1 MKVNFPLLA
10 LAVGAFA
17 IGTTEFSPMGFLPEI
32 ARDLEISIPRA
43 GMLISAYALGVMLG
57 APLMTLWLS
66 RYSKRK
72 SLILLMAI
80 FTIGNILATLAPNYL
95 GLMGARIITSLNHG
109 AFFGIGSVVA
119 ASVVPK
125 DKQASAVAMMFMGLT
140 IANIGGVPLATWI
153 GQHIGWRMAFLGI
166 SLLGVL
172 TMFSL
177 WKALPEGQ
185 SSQKP
190 DVRQELQVLTR
201 LPVVLALLT
210 TVMSAGAMFALYT
223 YIAPSLQ
230 SFTQASPAL
239 ITLML
244 VLIGI
249 GFSIGNHLGGRFAD
263 LSLNKTLI
271 GFLILLMLM
280 MLLFPILASTALGAG
295 LALIIWGA
303 AAFAVVPPLQMR
315 VMSVAYDA
323 PGLASS
329 VNIGAFNL
337 GNALGAIAGA
347 SVLNLGLSYS
357 AVSFTGAG
365 LSAVALLLVVIQMK
379 LAPQQDMTTQQ
390 CS

>member
-153 GQHIGWRMAFLGI
+153 GQHIGWRMAFMGI
-166 SLLGVL
+166 SLLGLL

-249 GFSIGNHLGGRFAD
+249 GFSIGNHLGGKFAD
-263 LSLNKTLI
+263 LSLDKTLI

-379 LAPQQDMTTQQ
+379 LVPQQDMTTQQ